1 MFTRDFNQATGQFVE
16 DKNANSYKVLVGIVN
31 LRTAKQKDL
40 LDVEKVL
47 PFNYQSSLFKN
58 DVALMK
64 LKKPLSF
71 NDKVRPSWLQTLSL
85 SCMDD

>member
-1 MFTRDFNQATGQFVE
+1 MHTRDFNRTNAVFYE
-16 DKNANSYKVLVGIVN
+16 DMNANSYKVFVGIVN
-31 LRTAKQKDL
+31 LRTANKKDW

-47 PFNYQSSLFKN
+47 PFNYQSPLFKN

-85 SCMDD
+85 SCMND